1 MNLNLRYSQKLLL
14 LVLAVSLIP
23 LIVIS
28 VILYVDRVESK
39 TTFLKDQLVTISE
52 SNSNDLVKWIDE
64 RKNNAIVIAKDD
76 VVISS
81 TKKLADPKTS
91 INERFQNR
99 FELESKLG
107 SSIEYFSD
115 FENFIIS
122 NAKTGEPIF
131 YTDTFPPDEKFKD
144 KKHFQ
149 DAVKGETSISEVH
162 LSTKA
167 IHNQHGFYE
176 YSVPTLFISTP
187 IKGEAGIEGI
197 LTARVNFFTK
207 PALIDHD
214 YNFHTLD
221 SYLVNSQGYFLSE
234 PKYNINAV
242 SYGLL
247 DDPMLKLHVKNPDS
261 NQLTEIFKLV
271 NNKEIK
277 YNLNGYNNYGGH
289 FVIGAIS
296 PVGDTDWSYI
306 TEIDKSEAFHEI
318 VTVQFLIFAIIS
330 VALLIIFVTSY
341 YFASGLTIPINKLND
356 AAHEIIKGN
365 FNVKTKINS
374 KDEIGELANSF
385 EYMVEYIKKTTD
397 IEAQLALQQNLRRA
411 IDESAIVSIL
421 DNSGHITF
429 VNDEFCR
436 VSKYSK
442 EELIGKHQKILRADM
457 YPQEF
462 YDQLWDDLRRG
473 EIWRG
478 EVCNKAKDGSLFWNK
493 TTIVPFKDKNGKIYE
508 FVAIRYNITDQK
520 EIALKLVQA
529 ERLTTVG
536 ELSARIS
543 HDIRNPLS
551 VISNEIQMLKL
562 KKLLNENQTKR
573 IDNAIKR
580 ITHQTEEVLDYVHE
594 SPLDITKF
602 NLTELVKESLDT
614 MMIPSNVKI
623 TISENEV
630 FMAGDKHKM
639 EVVLINLIYNAI
651 QVLEEEGGT
660 IDIKLVNTKSE
671 IIIEVID
678 SGSGIKLE
686 PIEKVFEPMVTT
698 KQKGTGLGLV
708 SVKSIVE
715 MHNGSITVKN
725 NPTAFTIKIPKTAD
739 YDLD

>member
-39 TTFLKDQLVTISE
+39 TNVLKDQLVMISKTNADNLAE
-52 SNSNDLVKWIDE
+52 WIDE
-64 RKNNAIVIAKDD
+64 RKSNAVAIARDESI
-76 VVISS
+76 ISA
-81 TKKLADPKTS
+81 TKKLVDPKTT
-91 INERFQNR
+91 IDERFQSR
-99 FELESKLG
+99 FELENKLG
-107 SSIEYFSD
+107 SSLEHFPD

-122 NAKTGEPIF
+122 NAKTSEPIF
-131 YTDTFPPDEKFKD
+131 YTDIFPPDEKFKD

-149 DAVKGETSISEVH
+149 DARNGETAISDVH

-167 IHNQHGFYE
+167 IHNQFGFYE

-197 LTARVNFFTK
+197 LTARVNFFNK
-207 PALIDHD
+207 PSLSDQDHD
-214 YNFHTLD
+214 FQTLD
-221 SYLVNSQGYFLSE
+221 SYLINSNGYFLTV
-234 PKYNINAV
+234 PKYKNTAV

-247 DDPMLKLHVKNPDS
+247 SDPVLKLQTTNPDS

-271 NNKEIK
+271 NNKEQK
-277 YNLNGYNNYGGH
+277 YDLKGYSNYVGH

-296 PVGDTDWSYI
+296 PVKDTDWSYI
-306 TEIDKSEAFHEI
+306 TEIDKGEAFNEI
-318 VTVQFLIFAIIS
+318 ITIQFLISAIIS
-330 VALLIIFVTSY
+330 IALLIIFVTSY
-341 YFASGLTIPINKLND
+341 YFASGLTTPIKRLND

-374 KDEIGELANSF
+374 KDEIGELSQSF
-385 EYMVEYIKKTTD
+385 EYMVDHLKKTTD

-411 IDESAIVSIL
+411 IDESSIVSIL
-421 DNSGHITF
+421 DVNGHITF

-442 EELIGKHQKILRADM
+442 EELIGKHQKMLRAEM
-457 YPQEF
+457 YPEEF
-462 YDQLWDDLRRG
+462 YDQLWGDLRKG
-473 EIWRG
+473 KVWHG

-493 TTIVPFKDKNGKIYE
+493 TTIVPFADKNGDIYE
-508 FVAIRYNITDQK
+508 FVAIRSDITDQK
-520 EIALKLVQA
+520 ELALKLIKA
-529 ERLTTVG
+529 EKLSAVG

-594 SPLDITKF
+594 TPLNITKF
-602 NLTELVKESLDT
+602 NLTELVKDSLDT

-623 TISENEV
+623 ITPKDEIV
-630 FMAGDKHKM
+630 IAGDQHKM
-639 EVVLINLIYNAI
+639 EVVLINLIYNSI
-651 QVLEEEGGT
+651 QALEETGGT
-660 IDIKLVNTKSE
+660 IDIRLSDTTSE

-678 SGSGIKLE
+678 SGPGIQLE
-686 PIEKVFEPMVTT
+686 PIEKVFEPLVTT
-698 KQKGTGLGLV
+698 KQKGTGLGLA
-708 SVKSIVE
+708 SVKNIVE
-715 MHNGSITVKN
+715 QHNGSITVKN
-725 NPTAFTIKIPKTAD
+725 NPTTFTVKIPKNAD
-739 YDLD
+739 SY